1 MVVIAIAWL
10 SFSFLSLFVI
20 LQKPFV
26 LAIKAFLQALLL
38 DDLELCTLWSR
49 YLWLSCWFSC
59 LLSVI
64 ITCLVFSLALFL
76 LSHNSES

>member
-1 MVVIAIAWL
+1 MVVIAFQL
-10 SFSFLSLFVI
+10 SQPTCDSVAS
-20 LQKPFV
+20 V
-26 LAIKAFLQALLL
+26 LAIKAFLQALL
-38 DDLELCTLWSR
+38 DDTELCTLWSR

-64 ITCLVFSLALFL
+64 ITCLVFSFL